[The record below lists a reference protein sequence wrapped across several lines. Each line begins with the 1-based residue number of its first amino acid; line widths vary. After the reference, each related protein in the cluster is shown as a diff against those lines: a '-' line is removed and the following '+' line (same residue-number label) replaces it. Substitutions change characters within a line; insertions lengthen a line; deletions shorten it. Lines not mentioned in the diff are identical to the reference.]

1 MKNFMNKLTSTLIF
15 TGLGM
20 MVTGGFVWVILL
32 ASNFKGF

>member
-1 MKNFMNKLTSTLIF
+1 MKNFMNKLTSTLIC

-20 MVTGGFVWVILL
+20 MVTAGFVWVILL